1 MVLPGEAHRSVLSE
15 CRQVQT
21 LRTALCQNHETDQG
35 TGISLGAPMTN
46 DSIASHDDA
55 LAILAQRLLEA
66 ERERDYLA
74 DEIARALEECG
85 DTREI
90 ILEYALKVVRPKV
103 TQ

>member
-21 LRTALCQNHETDQG
+21 VRTALCQNHETDQG

-55 LAILAQRLLEA
+55 LAILAQRLLEV
-66 ERERDYLA
+66 ECERDQLA
-74 DEIARALEECG
+74 DAITRALGEQG
-85 DTREI
+85 DTRQM
-90 ILEYALKVVRPKV
+90 ILEYALKSVRLKV
-103 TQ
+103 PA